1 MPETSGAS
9 TGRLAGRVA
18 LVTGASRGLGAAVG
32 ALFAR
37 EGAQVVLVGRTVG
50 GLEEV
55 DDAIRA
61 AGGAGATLAPM
72 DLKDGDKIAQM
83 AQLIGER
90 FGRLDVLVGNAA
102 LLGGLYP
109 VGQMPDDTWNDVFAL
124 NVTANAR
131 LIGAFD
137 PLLRK
142 SGTGRAIFVTSRA
155 AETARAYWGAYA
167 ASKAALETLV
177 KIYAAE
183 VERFGV
189 KVNLLDPGPVR
200 SKMRAQAFPGEDPA
214 TLPTPEEVAPWFLGL
229 AEAGCTRHGEIVR
242 VAAERATTRA

>member
-1 MPETSGAS
+1 MAEPSAPAS
-9 TGRLAGRVA
+9 GRLAGRIA

-32 ALFAR
+32 RLFAR
-37 EGAQVVLVGRTVG
+37 EGAHVILVARTVG

-61 AGGAGATLAPM
+61 EGRAATLVPIDLM
-72 DLKDGDKIAQM
+72 DRAKIEQAAQ
-83 AQLIGER
+83 AIAER
-90 FGRLDVLVGNAA
+90 FGRLDVLVGNAG

-109 VGQMPDDTWNDVFAL
+109 VGQMPDPLWDSVFAT
-124 NVTANAR
+124 NVGANAR

-137 PLLRK
+137 PLLRA

-177 KIYAAE
+177 RIYAAE
-183 VERFGV
+183 VQRFAV
-189 KVNLLDPGPVR
+189 KVNLIDPGPVR
-200 SKMRAQAFPGEDPA
+200 SQMRAQAFPGEDPNS
-214 TLPTPEEVAPWFLGL
+214 LPTPDDVAPWFLGL
-229 AEAGCTRHGEIVR
+229 AEAGCTRHGEIIR
-242 VAAERATTRA
+242 VAAAR

>member
-1 MPETSGAS
+1 MAEPS
-9 TGRLAGRVA
+9 GRLAGRIA

-32 ALFAR
+32 RLFAR
-37 EGAQVVLVGRTVG
+37 EGAHVILVARTVG

-61 AGGAGATLAPM
+61 EGRSATLAPL
-72 DLKDGDKIAQM
+72 DLTDREKVGQM
-83 AQLIGER
+83 AQAIAAR
-90 FGRLDVLVGNAA
+90 FGRLDILAGNAG

-109 VGQMPDDTWNDVFAL
+109 VGQMPDDLWDAVFAT
-124 NVTANAR
+124 NVSANAK

-137 PLLRK
+137 PLLRA

-167 ASKAALETLV
+167 ASKAALETMV
-177 KIYAAE
+177 RIYAAE

-200 SKMRAQAFPGEDPA
+200 SLMRAQAFPGEDPDS
-214 TLPTPEEVAPWFLGL
+214 LPAPEDVAPWFLEL
-229 AEAGCTRHGEIVR
+229 AEAGCTRHGEIIR
-242 VAAERATTRA
+242 VAAAR

>member
-1 MPETSGAS
+1 MADAS
-9 TGRLAGRVA
+9 APPGRLAGRIA

-32 ALFAR
+32 RRFAR
-37 EGAQVVLVGRTVG
+37 EGAHVILVARTVG

-61 AGGAGATLAPM
+61 EGRAATLVPIDLM
-72 DLKDGDKIAQM
+72 DRAKIDQAAQ
-83 AQLIGER
+83 AIAER
-90 FGRLDVLVGNAA
+90 FGRLDVLVGNAG

-109 VGQMPDDTWNDVFAL
+109 VGQMPEALWDSVFAT
-124 NVTANAR
+124 NVSANAR

-137 PLLRK
+137 PLLRA

-177 KIYAAE
+177 RIYAAE
-183 VERFGV
+183 VERFSV

-200 SKMRAQAFPGEDPA
+200 SQMRAQAFPGEDPNS
-214 TLPTPEEVAPWFLGL
+214 LPTPDDVAPWFLGL
-229 AEAGCTRHGEIVR
+229 AEASCTRHGEIIR
-242 VAAERATTRA
+242 VAAAR

>member
-1 MPETSGAS
+1 MAESPAAE
-9 TGRLAGRVA
+9 TGRLAGRIA

-32 ALFAR
+32 KLFAR
-37 EGAQVVLVGRTVG
+37 EGAHVILVARTVG

-61 AGGAGATLAPM
+61 EGKSATLAPI
-72 DLKDGDKIAQM
+72 DLHDRDKITQM
-83 AQLIGER
+83 AEAIAER
-90 FGRLDVLVGNAA
+90 FGRLDVLVGNAG

-109 VGQMPDDTWNDVFAL
+109 MGQMPDKLWDDVFAT
-124 NVTANAR
+124 NVSANAK

-137 PLLRK
+137 PLLRA

-167 ASKAALETLV
+167 ASKAALESLV

-200 SKMRAQAFPGEDPA
+200 SGMRAQAFPGEDPL
-214 TLPTPEEVAPWFLGL
+214 TLPTPEDVAPWLLDL
-229 AEAGCTRHGEIVR
+229 AEAGCTRHGEIIR
-242 VAAERATTRA
+242 VAAAR

>member
-1 MPETSGAS
+1 MPETS
-9 TGRLAGRVA
+9 GRLAGRVA
-18 LVTGASRGLGAAVG
+18 LVTGASRGLGAAV
-32 ALFAR
+32 ATTFAR

-61 AGGAGATLAPM
+61 AGGAAATLAPM
-72 DLKDGDKIAQM
+72 DLKDGDKIDQM
-83 AQLIGER
+83 AQLIDQR
-90 FGRLDVLVGNAA
+90 FGKLDILVGNAG

-109 VGQMPDDTWNDVFAL
+109 VGQMPPATWDDVFAI

-142 SGTGRAIFVTSRA
+142 SGSGRAIFVTSRA
-155 AETARAYWGAYA
+155 ASTARAYWGAYA
-167 ASKAALETLV
+167 ASKAALETLA

-200 SKMRAQAFPGEDPA
+200 SKMRTQAFPGEDPA

-229 AEAGCTRHGEIVR
+229 AEAGCTRHGEVVR
-242 VAAERATTRA
+242 VAAERATTGVSKS

>member
-1 MPETSGAS
+1 MAETSAPS
-9 TGRLAGRVA
+9 GRLAGRIA

-32 ALFAR
+32 RLFAR
-37 EGAQVVLVGRTVG
+37 EGAHAILVARTVG

-61 AGGAGATLAPM
+61 EGHAATLVPIDLM
-72 DLKDGDKIAQM
+72 DRTKIDQA
-83 AQLIGER
+83 ARAIAER
-90 FGRLDVLVGNAA
+90 FGRLDILVGNAG

-109 VGQMPDDTWNDVFAL
+109 VGQMPETLWDQVFAT
-124 NVTANAR
+124 NVAANAR

-137 PLLRK
+137 PLLRA

-167 ASKAALETLV
+167 ASKAALESLV
-177 KIYAAE
+177 RIYAAE
-183 VERFGV
+183 VERFSV

-200 SKMRAQAFPGEDPA
+200 STMRAQAFPGEDPNS
-214 TLPTPEEVAPWFLGL
+214 LPSPDDVAPWFLDL
-229 AEAGCTRHGEIVR
+229 AEAGCTRHGEIIR
-242 VAAERATTRA
+242 VAAAR

>member
-1 MPETSGAS
+1 MAETSGEP
-9 TGRLAGRVA
+9 TGRLAGRIA
-18 LVTGASRGLGAAVG
+18 LVTGASRGLGAAV
-32 ALFAR
+32 ATLFAR
-37 EGAQVVLVGRTVG
+37 EGAQVILVGRTTG

-61 AGGAGATLAPM
+61 GGGSGATLVPM
-72 DLKDGDKIAQM
+72 DLKDGEKIAQM
-83 AQLIGER
+83 AQAIGER
-90 FGRLDVLVGNAA
+90 FGRLDVLVGNAG

-109 VGQMPDDTWNDVFAL
+109 VGQMPDHLWDDVFAI

-131 LIGAFD
+131 LIRACD
-137 PLLRK
+137 PLLRA
-142 SGTGRAIFVTSRA
+142 SGSGRAVFVTSRA

-200 SKMRAQAFPGEDPA
+200 SKMRTQAFPGEDPA
-214 TLPTPEEVAPWFLGL
+214 ALPTPDDVAPWFLGL
-229 AEAGCTRHGEIVR
+229 AEAACTRHGELIR
-242 VAAERATTRA
+242 VAAAR